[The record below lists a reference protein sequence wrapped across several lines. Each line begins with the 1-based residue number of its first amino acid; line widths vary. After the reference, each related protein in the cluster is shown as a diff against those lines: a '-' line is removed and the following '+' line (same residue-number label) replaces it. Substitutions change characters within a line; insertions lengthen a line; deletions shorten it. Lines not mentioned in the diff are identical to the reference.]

1 LCVSAQE
8 LPEGDWFCGQD
19 CKHIR
24 SILSLLVAN
33 GPEPVADSIVGQVLE
48 RKQQQ
53 EDDSRNGDVRK
64 KQSFFEWQLLHG
76 RCGDSTNGR
85 TLAEAV
91 EIFRESFSMNL
102 DERPRDDLIPFMVY
116 SRNCQDQEYAGMYCV
131 VLKHNDKVV
140 SAALVRIF
148 GRQLA
153 EVPLV
158 ATSSKDQGQVF
169 SSCLCS
175 LK

>member
-53 EDDSRNGDVRK
+53 EDDSRNGDMRK

-76 RCGDSTNGR
+76 RRGDSTNGR

-91 EIFRESFSMNL
+91 EIFRVSGHP
-102 DERPRDDLIPFMVY
+102 PRTLCNRLQSPGF
-116 SRNCQDQEYAGMYCV
+116 
-131 VLKHNDKVV
+131 V
-140 SAALVRIF
+140 S
-148 GRQLA
+148 
-153 EVPLV
+153 LV
-158 ATSSKDQGQVF
+158 AGSWLLG
-169 SSCLCS
+169 
-175 LK
+175 